1 MPLCLSQVLSI
12 GSALL
17 LMLLLQLLGVLGARS
32 SKAANRI
39 LAIFVLSGSI
49 CLQGWESELICIV
62 KVISPV
68 KRASFIF
75 E

>member
-1 MPLCLSQVLSI
+1 MQGAAKLLI
-12 GSALL
+12 GFSLF
-17 LMLLLQLLGVLGARS
+17 
-32 SKAANRI
+32 
-39 LAIFVLSGSI
+39 FVVSGSI
-49 CLQGWESELICIV
+49 CLQGWKSELICIV

>member
-1 MPLCLSQVLSI
+1 
-12 GSALL
+12 
-17 LMLLLQLLGVLGARS
+17 MLLLQLLGVLGARS

-39 LAIFVLSGSI
+39 LTIFVVSESI

-62 KVISPV
+62 KVISLV
-68 KRASFIF
+68 KRTSSIF